1 MPNHTTIKPT
11 ETACKKAPPNA
22 KLWDSEIKG
31 FALFTGKT
39 SKTFYFQKDIRGR
52 TQRIKIGNFPLID
65 AFDARVVAHE
75 LATEHATGVAAKKL
89 AMRRIPT
96 LEVAMKQYLARPKLR
111 AEHNKNSVEA
121 QINMHLKAWLK
132 LPLDEIT
139 RSMCVDA
146 HDRISVERMGKD
158 TRGRPTKIG
167 GQRAANHT
175 LKSFRSIYNHAL
187 KQHELP
193 VCPTIAIEW
202 HPEEPPKTV
211 IDDFD
216 LWRLSVDALENDVH
230 RAFYRFLLLTGLR
243 LSEALTIRWD
253 QVHEDHLH
261 QPMTKNGRPFD
272 LPLLDVHHA
281 IIDPMRV
288 YRSDFVFHGK
298 RQALHLRSPARIPW
312 SPHDH
317 RRTFATVAEHDAGLS
332 EGAVGHLLNHTPT
345 SVTGRRY
352 SATAYRHLVE
362 PMGEVVSAFKRKGLV

>member
-1 MPNHTTIKPT
+1 MPELTKLT

-22 KLWDSEIKG
+22 RLWDTEIKG

-39 SKTFYFQKDIRGR
+39 TKTFYFQKDVKGL
-52 TQRIKIGNFPLID
+52 TQRIKIGNYPLID
-65 AFDARVVAHE
+65 AFDARVAALE

-89 AMRRIPT
+89 TAKKTPT
-96 LEVAMKQYLARPKLR
+96 LEEALERYLARAKLR
-111 AEHNKNSVEA
+111 SEHNRGMVASQMKS
-121 QINMHLKAWLK
+121 HLKAWLK

-139 RSMCVDA
+139 RSMCVEA
-146 HDRISVERMGKD
+146 HERISVVRSGKD
-158 TRGRPTKIG
+158 VRGRPKQMG

-175 LKSFRSIYNHAL
+175 LKTFRSVYNHAL
-187 KQHELP
+187 KTHELP

-216 LWRLSVDALENDVH
+216 LWKKSVDALENDVH
-230 RAFYRFLLLTGLR
+230 RAYYRFLLFTGLR
-243 LSEALTIRWD
+243 RDEAMALRWD
-253 QVHEDHLH
+253 QVFDDHLH
-261 QPMTKNGRPFD
+261 LPTTKNGRPFD

-281 IIDPMRV
+281 IIDPMRI
-288 YRSDFVFHGK
+288 YRSEFVFHGK
-298 RQALHLRSPARIPW
+298 RQALHLRRPAELPW

-332 EGAVGHLLNHTPT
+332 EGTVGHLLNHTPT

-352 SATAYRHLVE
+352 SATAYRHLIE
-362 PMGEVVSAFKRKGLV
+362 PMKAVVGAFKQRDLL